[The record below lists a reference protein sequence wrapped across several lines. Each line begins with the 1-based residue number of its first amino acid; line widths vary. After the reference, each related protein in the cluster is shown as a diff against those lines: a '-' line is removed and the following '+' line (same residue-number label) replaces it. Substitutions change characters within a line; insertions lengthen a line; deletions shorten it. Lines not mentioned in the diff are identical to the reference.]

1 MNEQAR
7 IVAHRVDTPVGFTA
21 RDFLRMMELGA
32 FEDMRAELVGGV
44 IEKMMPAFMSH
55 GECNATLIGKLIE
68 AYRGAAWRFAT
79 DLVIGVDDSTV
90 RAVDIAVVVPDMPDR
105 EAAEGRQVILAV
117 EIADTT
123 LARDLGLK
131 ARDYARAGIAT
142 YWVVDLKARAIHVM
156 RDPVE
161 GDYATRKIVAF
172 GQPLALPES
181 DAAITID

>member
-7 IVAHRVDTPVGFTA
+7 IVAQGAEASAGFTA

-55 GECNATLIGKLIE
+55 GECNASLIVKITE
-68 AYRGAAWRFAT
+68 SYRGTPFRFAT

-90 RAVDIAVVVPDMPDR
+90 RAVDIAVVVPDMPER
-105 EAAEGRQVILAV
+105 EAAEGKQVILAV
-117 EIADTT
+117 EIADAT

-142 YWVVDLKARAIHVM
+142 YWVVDLKARAVHVM
-156 RDPVE
+156 RDPGE
-161 GDYATRKIVAF
+161 GDYATREIVPF
-172 GQPLALPES
+172 GQPVAVPES
-181 DAAITID
+181 GATVTID

>member
-7 IVAHRVDTPVGFTA
+7 IVGRSAEVSAGFTA

-55 GECNATLIGKLIE
+55 GECNASLVGKLIDV
-68 AYRGAAWRFAT
+68 YRGTGWRLAT
-79 DLVIGVDDSTV
+79 DLVIGVDDSTI
-90 RAVDIAVVVPDMPDR
+90 RAVDIAVVVPDMPER

-142 YWVVDLKARAIHVM
+142 YWVVDLKARAVHVM
-156 RDPVE
+156 RDPME
-161 GDYATRKIVAF
+161 GDYASREIVAF

-181 DAAITID
+181 DATIVID